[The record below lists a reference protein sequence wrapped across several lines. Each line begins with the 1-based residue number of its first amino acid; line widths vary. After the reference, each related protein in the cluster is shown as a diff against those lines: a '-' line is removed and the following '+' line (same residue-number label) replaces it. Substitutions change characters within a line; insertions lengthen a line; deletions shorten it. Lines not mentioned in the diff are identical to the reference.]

1 MPAIVTD
8 PESPESFADLMADH
22 QPRLAG
28 YIRSLVT
35 DHQASKD
42 ILQETNVTL
51 LKKSRDFQ
59 LGTNFT
65 AWSFRIAYFEVLTW
79 KRKMGRDRLY
89 FNDELIE
96 TIAETVEESLPDYE
110 ERLDALRV
118 CITKLSGRQREII
131 ERRYLNSE
139 SVQSIADDLGFK
151 ANAASQLL
159 FRARTNLMKCI
170 NEIAP
175 A

>member
-8 PESPESFADLMADH
+8 PESPESFADLMADY

-28 YIRSLVT
+28 YIRSLIA
-35 DHQASKD
+35 DPQATKD

-79 KRKMGRDRLY
+79 RRKKGRDRLH
-89 FNDELIE
+89 FNDELVE
-96 TIAETVEESLPDYE
+96 SIAETIEETSPEYE
-110 ERLDALRV
+110 ARLKALSF
-118 CITKLSGRQREII
+118 CISKLSGRQKEII

-139 SVQSIADDLGFK
+139 SVQDIADDLGFK

-159 FRARTNLMKCI
+159 YRARTNLMKCI
-170 NEIAP
+170 TENTAS
-175 A
+175 